1 MKFGI
6 YALAFFGGIASLF
19 ALSASDIS
27 QYKSGDS
34 MAWYHEL
41 IRDAYN
47 AEKQAQAR
55 DIAMSAIKDPKI
67 SDEAF
72 RLCCKILKM
81 TADEKAAAELAKFAD
96 GGVRSTP
103 VFDVLISLESPKT
116 NQILLDILKS
126 AKSDDAKIQAVYA
139 LGMRESAEAVSTL
152 EALSNC
158 KSKDLRNAAI
168 IALGHI
174 PGGASVKALK
184 KFATSADS
192 DKFLLNNALCELRE
206 SFMAAG
212 NFKAA
217 KALAIDEDF
226 RPALL
231 SAFYLNGKDKGVLLM
246 DELIVSNSENARNA
260 ATIANF
266 ARNRKNSGKLIE
278 AYKSL
283 PEGAKVAAIRSFAL
297 TKDGAFLDMIK
308 DDISDSGDPVSVEA
322 VFACGFIGD
331 KSVVP
336 QLVEL
341 MEAKSSRTANAAK
354 YALTTMPVKDVDS
367 ILKSDY
373 ADSKNPNV
381 LDVLLARGN
390 LEFKEEMLKRF
401 YDSSDKDSGKISGI
415 VERHLG
421 YGGLSDLWKKAP
433 AGDKDAR
440 KKAMRT
446 FIKIV
451 SKDREVPFRKALVEE
466 TMAAAKFDASELELL
481 ESRLYASKKKK

>member
-6 YALAFFGGIASLF
+6 YAFAFISGVSPLF
-19 ALSASDIS
+19 AAELSDIL
-27 QYKSGDS
+27 QYKSGES

-41 IRDAYN
+41 IRDAYKP
-47 AEKQAQAR
+47 EKQVEAR
-55 DIAMSAIKDPKI
+55 DLVMSAVKDPNL

-81 TADEKAAAELAKFAD
+81 TADEKTASELAKFTESD
-96 GGVRSTP
+96 VRSTS
-103 VFDVLISLESPKT
+103 VFDVLISLESPKVDD
-116 NQILLDILKS
+116 ILLDILKS
-126 AKSDDAKIQAVYA
+126 SKSEGAKVQAAYA
-139 LGMRESAEAVSTL
+139 LGMRECKGAIAALS
-152 EALSNC
+152 ALSNC
-158 KSKDLRNAAI
+158 RSKDLRDAAI

-174 PGGASVKALK
+174 PSEASVGALK
-184 KFATSADS
+184 KFAKSKDS

-206 SFMAAG
+206 SFMSAG

-217 KALAIDEDF
+217 RAIAIDEDF

-231 SAFYLNGKDKGVLLM
+231 SEFYLNGKDKGVGEM
-246 DELIVSNSENARNA
+246 DELIISNSENARNA

-266 ARNRKNSGKLIE
+266 GRTRKNSGKLIDS
-278 AYKSL
+278 YKSL
-283 PEGAKVAAIRSFAL
+283 PDGAKVAAIRSFAL
-297 TKDGAFLDMIK
+297 TKDKSFLDLIRS
-308 DDISDSGDPVSVEA
+308 DISDSGSPVSVEA
-322 VFACGFIGD
+322 IFACGFIGD

-341 MEAKSSRTANAAK
+341 MDAKDKRTSNAAK
-354 YALTTMPVKDVDS
+354 YALTTMPVKDVDG

-373 ADSKNPNV
+373 ASSKNPKV

-390 LEFKEEMLKRF
+390 LEFKAEMLNRF
-401 YDSSDKDSGKISGI
+401 FDESEKNENQISGI

-433 AGDKDAR
+433 ANDKAAR
-440 KKAMRT
+440 KKAMRV

-451 SKDREVPFRKALVEE
+451 SKDREKPFRKAIVEE
-466 TMAAAKFDASELELL
+466 TMAAANFDESELKLL
-481 ESRLYASKKKK
+481 ESRLYAPKK

>member
-6 YALAFFGGIASLF
+6 YALAFISGVSPLF
-19 ALSASDIS
+19 AAELSDIL
-27 QYKSGDS
+27 QYKSGES

-41 IRDAYN
+41 IRDAYET
-47 AEKQAQAR
+47 EKQAQAR
-55 DIAMSAIKDPKI
+55 DLVMSAVKDPKI

-81 TADEKAAAELAKFAD
+81 TADEKTASELAKFTESD
-96 GGVRSTP
+96 VRSTS
-103 VFDVLISLESPKT
+103 VFDVLISLESPKVDGV
-116 NQILLDILKS
+116 LLDILKS
-126 AKSDDAKIQAVYA
+126 SKSEGAKVQAVYA
-139 LGMRESAEAVSTL
+139 LGMRESKEAVSAL
-152 EALSNC
+152 AALSNS

-174 PGGASVKALK
+174 PSEASVAALK
-184 KFATSADS
+184 NFAKSQDN

-206 SFMAAG
+206 SFMSAG

-217 KALAIDEDF
+217 KAIAINDDF

-231 SAFYLNGKDKGVLLM
+231 SAFYLNGKDKGVSLM
-246 DELIVSNSENARNA
+246 DEMIVANSENARNA

-266 ARNRKNSGKLIE
+266 ARNKKNSSKLVG
-278 AYKSL
+278 AYKNLS
-283 PEGAKVAAIRSFAL
+283 EGAKVAAIRSFAL
-297 TKDGAFLDMIK
+297 TKDNSFLDLIRG
-308 DDISDSGDPVSVEA
+308 DISDSGTPVSVEA
-322 VFACGFIGD
+322 IFACGFIGD

-341 MEAKSSRTANAAK
+341 MDANDRRTSSAAK
-354 YALTTMPVKDVDS
+354 YALTTMPMKDVDA

-373 ADSKNPNV
+373 EDSKNPNV

-390 LEFKEEMLKRF
+390 LEFKSEMLKRF
-401 YDSSDKDSGKISGI
+401 FDDSDKNENQISGI

-421 YGGLSDLWKKAP
+421 YGGLPQLWKNVP
-433 AGDKDAR
+433 ANDKNAR
-440 KKAMRT
+440 KKAMRV

-451 SKDREVPFRKALVEE
+451 SKDREIPFRKTLVEE
-466 TMAAAKFDASELELL
+466 TMASANFNADELKLL
-481 ESRLYASKKKK
+481 ESRLYAPKKKR